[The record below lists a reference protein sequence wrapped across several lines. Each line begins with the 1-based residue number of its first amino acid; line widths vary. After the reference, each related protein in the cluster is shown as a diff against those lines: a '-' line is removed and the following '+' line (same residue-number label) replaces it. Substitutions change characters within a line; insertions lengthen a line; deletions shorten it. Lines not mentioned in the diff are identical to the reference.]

1 MKYVNRITGAVIE
14 STCEISGGGWEPM
27 REQPPSGEPAKPA
40 PRKRT
45 TRPANPAI
53 PAKEG

>member
-40 PRKRT
+40 PRRK
-45 TRPANPAI
+45 PKNPAD